1 MANCR
6 WLWSALIVFC
16 GGCEKRGEAMCD
28 IVFVISLHWDVLNA
42 VARTFILDTVS
53 RIGLIWEG
61 AAVRI
66 YIYNLTAN

>member
-1 MANCR
+1 
-6 WLWSALIVFC
+6 
-16 GGCEKRGEAMCD
+16 MCD

-42 VARTFILDTVS
+42 VARTFIPDTVS

-61 AAVRI
+61 AAVHI